1 MRMDWLPSAKYQNY
15 APIQF
20 ARFGNIRYFCKI
32 ALKLGCCYEKTDTC
46 VGYNHYDALTVTAQG
61 VDGIKRNSSYLYG
74 EGGGVT
80 LQAAKE
86 AALADLIQKISV
98 TVHSDFT
105 SKERELNQDGNVTSD
120 AEYQSIIRSYSTATL
135 TNVKTIVLKPEPDA
149 SVFLYI
155 AKSEIDRIFESRV
168 AKAKEFVGNADE
180 ALKNGQIDDALRYYY
195 WSYCLVKS
203 LRYPNEA
210 KIFVDGQ
217 ERSLLAWLPT
227 RIDDVMG
234 KVKVQS
240 RRTADNTY
248 EITATYDGRPV
259 RSMDYTYFDGVDNSP
274 VYSIL
279 DGKGLVELR
288 PGMAMDAV
296 QLKLEYEF
304 RGLSRNDSE
313 VEAVVGAMKPAVYR
327 RAYHRVALDGAAAPA
342 ESTSTDV
349 NGSMQSPLALTDMGT
364 LGTAVMKPVM
374 QALRSGSIEQCR
386 KKFTAEGWEEF
397 SKLMG
402 YGKVTLMDDIHL
414 DYFADGDCVVCRGLP
429 VSCRFNRGRVFN
441 EKLSFYIDSNSKQIT
456 HVAMGLGR
464 EAMND
469 VVLGHLDWSEKS
481 RTRIVGFLEDYR
493 TSYATKN
500 LEYLD
505 KVFDDNAVIVLGKRL
520 QVAPQLNK
528 EGYMNNHRVQF
539 TQLTKRE
546 FLRNLRRQFQSKDY
560 INLHFS
566 QNRIYQLQKGVE
578 RYGIEIKQDYYSS
591 NYGDTGY
598 LTMIFDLTNPDQPVI
613 HVRTWQEQPD
623 PNFGVVSP
631 ADF

>member
-1 MRMDWLPSAKYQNY
+1 M
-15 APIQF
+15 
-20 ARFGNIRYFCKI
+20 
-32 ALKLGCCYEKTDTC
+32 
-46 VGYNHYDALTVTAQG
+46 ALTVMAQG

-240 RRTADNTY
+240 RRTDDNTY

-327 RAYHRVALDGAAAPA
+327 RAYHRVALDGAASPA

-493 TSYATKN
+493 TAYATKN

-598 LTMIFDLTNPDQPVI
+598 LTLIFDLTNPDQPVI

>member
-1 MRMDWLPSAKYQNY
+1 MKRL
-15 APIQF
+15 IL
-20 ARFGNIRYFCKI
+20 
-32 ALKLGCCYEKTDTC
+32 ALCIIITM
-46 VGYNHYDALTVTAQG
+46 ALTVTAQG

-327 RAYHRVALDGAAAPA
+327 RAYHRVALDGAASPA

-374 QALRSGSIEQCR
+374 QALRSGSIELCR

-493 TSYATKN
+493 TAYATKN

-598 LTMIFDLTNPDQPVI
+598 LTLIFDLTNPDQPVI

>member
-1 MRMDWLPSAKYQNY
+1 MKRLTL
-15 APIQF
+15 
-20 ARFGNIRYFCKI
+20 
-32 ALKLGCCYEKTDTC
+32 ALGVIITM
-46 VGYNHYDALTVTAQG
+46 ALTVTAQG

-327 RAYHRVALDGAAAPA
+327 RAYHRVALDGAASPA

-493 TSYATKN
+493 TAYATKN

>member
-1 MRMDWLPSAKYQNY
+1 MKRLTL
-15 APIQF
+15 
-20 ARFGNIRYFCKI
+20 
-32 ALKLGCCYEKTDTC
+32 ALCIIITM
-46 VGYNHYDALTVTAQG
+46 ALTVTAQG

-80 LQAAKE
+80 LQVAKE

-327 RAYHRVALDGAAAPA
+327 RAYHRVALDDGASPA

-481 RTRIVGFLEDYR
+481 RTRIVGFLEGYR
-493 TSYATKN
+493 TAYATKN

-598 LTMIFDLTNPDQPVI
+598 LTLIFDLTNPDQPVI

>member
-1 MRMDWLPSAKYQNY
+1 M
-15 APIQF
+15 
-20 ARFGNIRYFCKI
+20 
-32 ALKLGCCYEKTDTC
+32 
-46 VGYNHYDALTVTAQG
+46 ALTVMAQG

-74 EGGGVT
+74 EGGGAT

-327 RAYHRVALDGAAAPA
+327 RAYHRVALDGAASPA

-386 KKFTAEGWEEF
+386 QKFTADGWEEF

-493 TSYATKN
+493 TAYATKN

-598 LTMIFDLTNPDQPVI
+598 LTLIFDLTNPDQPVI

>member
-1 MRMDWLPSAKYQNY
+1 MKRLTL
-15 APIQF
+15 
-20 ARFGNIRYFCKI
+20 
-32 ALKLGCCYEKTDTC
+32 ALGIIITM
-46 VGYNHYDALTVTAQG
+46 ALTVTAQG

-313 VEAVVGAMKPAVYR
+313 VEAVVGAIKPAVYR
-327 RAYHRVALDGAAAPA
+327 RAYHRVALDGVASPA

-493 TSYATKN
+493 TAYATKN

-598 LTMIFDLTNPDQPVI
+598 LTLIFDLTNPDQPVI

>member
-1 MRMDWLPSAKYQNY
+1 M
-15 APIQF
+15 
-20 ARFGNIRYFCKI
+20 
-32 ALKLGCCYEKTDTC
+32 
-46 VGYNHYDALTVTAQG
+46 ALTVTAQG

-327 RAYHRVALDGAAAPA
+327 RAYHRVALDSAASPA

-349 NGSMQSPLALTDMGT
+349 NGSMQSPLALPDMGT

-386 KKFTAEGWEEF
+386 QKFTAEGWEEF

-493 TSYATKN
+493 TAYATKN

-598 LTMIFDLTNPDQPVI
+598 LTLIFDLTNPDQPVI

>member
-1 MRMDWLPSAKYQNY
+1 M
-15 APIQF
+15 
-20 ARFGNIRYFCKI
+20 
-32 ALKLGCCYEKTDTC
+32 
-46 VGYNHYDALTVTAQG
+46 ALTVTAQG

-327 RAYHRVALDGAAAPA
+327 RAYHRVALDGAASPA

-374 QALRSGSIEQCR
+374 QALRSGFIEQCR

-464 EAMND
+464 EAMNG

-493 TSYATKN
+493 TAYATKN

-598 LTMIFDLTNPDQPVI
+598 LTLIFDLTNPDQPVI

>member
-1 MRMDWLPSAKYQNY
+1 MKRL
-15 APIQF
+15 IL
-20 ARFGNIRYFCKI
+20 
-32 ALKLGCCYEKTDTC
+32 ALGIIITI
-46 VGYNHYDALTVTAQG
+46 ALTVTAQG

-240 RRTADNTY
+240 RRMADNTY

-327 RAYHRVALDGAAAPA
+327 RAYHRVALDGAASPA

-493 TSYATKN
+493 TAYATKN

-528 EGYMNNHRVQF
+528 EGYMSNHRVQF

-598 LTMIFDLTNPDQPVI
+598 LTLIFDLTNPDQPVI

>member
-1 MRMDWLPSAKYQNY
+1 M
-15 APIQF
+15 
-20 ARFGNIRYFCKI
+20 
-32 ALKLGCCYEKTDTC
+32 
-46 VGYNHYDALTVTAQG
+46 ALTVTAQG

-327 RAYHRVALDGAAAPA
+327 RAYHRVALDGAASPA

-349 NGSMQSPLALTDMGT
+349 NGSMQSPLALTNMGT

-441 EKLSFYIDSNSKQIT
+441 EKLSFYIDSNTKQIT

-493 TSYATKN
+493 TAYATKN

-598 LTMIFDLTNPDQPVI
+598 LTLIFDLTNPDQPVI

>member
-1 MRMDWLPSAKYQNY
+1 MKRLTL
-15 APIQF
+15 
-20 ARFGNIRYFCKI
+20 
-32 ALKLGCCYEKTDTC
+32 ALGIIITM
-46 VGYNHYDALTVTAQG
+46 ALTVMAQG

-74 EGGGVT
+74 EGGGAT

-279 DGKGLVELR
+279 NGKGLVELR

-327 RAYHRVALDGAAAPA
+327 RAYHRVALDGAASPA

-493 TSYATKN
+493 TAYATKN

-598 LTMIFDLTNPDQPVI
+598 LTLIFDLTNPDQPVI

>member
-1 MRMDWLPSAKYQNY
+1 MKRLTL
-15 APIQF
+15 
-20 ARFGNIRYFCKI
+20 
-32 ALKLGCCYEKTDTC
+32 ALGIIITM
-46 VGYNHYDALTVTAQG
+46 ALTVTAQG

-327 RAYHRVALDGAAAPA
+327 RAYHRVALDGVASPE
-342 ESTSTDV
+342 ESTSTDI

-493 TSYATKN
+493 TAYATKN

-598 LTMIFDLTNPDQPVI
+598 LTLIFDLTNPDQPVI

>member
-1 MRMDWLPSAKYQNY
+1 MKRL
-15 APIQF
+15 IL
-20 ARFGNIRYFCKI
+20 
-32 ALKLGCCYEKTDTC
+32 ALCIIITM
-46 VGYNHYDALTVTAQG
+46 ALTVTAQG

-327 RAYHRVALDGAAAPA
+327 RAYHRVALDDGASPA

-349 NGSMQSPLALTDMGT
+349 NGSMQSPLALTNMGT

-386 KKFTAEGWEEF
+386 QKFTAEGWEEF

-493 TSYATKN
+493 TAYATKN

-546 FLRNLRRQFQSKDY
+546 FLRNLLRQFQSKDY

-598 LTMIFDLTNPDQPVI
+598 LTLIFDLTNPDQPVI

>member
-1 MRMDWLPSAKYQNY
+1 MKRL
-15 APIQF
+15 IL
-20 ARFGNIRYFCKI
+20 
-32 ALKLGCCYEKTDTC
+32 ALGIIITM
-46 VGYNHYDALTVTAQG
+46 ALTVMAQG

-327 RAYHRVALDGAAAPA
+327 RAYHRVALDGAASPA

-386 KKFTAEGWEEF
+386 QKFTADGWEEF

-493 TSYATKN
+493 TAYATKN

-598 LTMIFDLTNPDQPVI
+598 LTLIFDLTNPDQPVI

>member
-1 MRMDWLPSAKYQNY
+1 MKRLILAWGIIITM
-15 APIQF
+15 
-20 ARFGNIRYFCKI
+20 
-32 ALKLGCCYEKTDTC
+32 
-46 VGYNHYDALTVTAQG
+46 ALTVTAQG

-327 RAYHRVALDGAAAPA
+327 RAYHRVALDGAASPA

-386 KKFTAEGWEEF
+386 QKFTAEGWDEF

-493 TSYATKN
+493 TAYATKN

-598 LTMIFDLTNPDQPVI
+598 LTLIFDLTNPDQPVI

>member
-1 MRMDWLPSAKYQNY
+1 MKRL
-15 APIQF
+15 IL
-20 ARFGNIRYFCKI
+20 
-32 ALKLGCCYEKTDTC
+32 ALGIIITM
-46 VGYNHYDALTVTAQG
+46 ALTVTAQG

-155 AKSEIDRIFESRV
+155 AKSEIDRIFESRE

-327 RAYHRVALDGAAAPA
+327 RAYHRVALDGAASPA

-386 KKFTAEGWEEF
+386 QKFTAEGWEEF

-493 TSYATKN
+493 TAYATKN

-566 QNRIYQLQKGVE
+566 QNRIYQLQNGVE

-598 LTMIFDLTNPDQPVI
+598 LTLIFDLTNPDQPVI

>member
-1 MRMDWLPSAKYQNY
+1 MKRLTL
-15 APIQF
+15 
-20 ARFGNIRYFCKI
+20 
-32 ALKLGCCYEKTDTC
+32 ALCIIITM
-46 VGYNHYDALTVTAQG
+46 ALTVTAQG

-327 RAYHRVALDGAAAPA
+327 RAYHRVALDSAASPA

-349 NGSMQSPLALTDMGT
+349 NGSMQSPLALTNMGT

-493 TSYATKN
+493 TAYATKN

-598 LTMIFDLTNPDQPVI
+598 LTLIFDLTNSDQPVI

>member
-1 MRMDWLPSAKYQNY
+1 MKRLTL
-15 APIQF
+15 
-20 ARFGNIRYFCKI
+20 
-32 ALKLGCCYEKTDTC
+32 ALGIIITM
-46 VGYNHYDALTVTAQG
+46 ALTVTAQG

-327 RAYHRVALDGAAAPA
+327 RAYHRVALDGAASPA

-481 RTRIVGFLEDYR
+481 RTRIVGFLEDYC
-493 TSYATKN
+493 TAYATKN

-598 LTMIFDLTNPDQPVI
+598 LTLIFDLTNPDQPVI

>member
-1 MRMDWLPSAKYQNY
+1 MKRLTL
-15 APIQF
+15 
-20 ARFGNIRYFCKI
+20 
-32 ALKLGCCYEKTDTC
+32 ALGIIITM
-46 VGYNHYDALTVTAQG
+46 ALTVTAQG

-327 RAYHRVALDGAAAPA
+327 RAYHRVALDGAASPA

-493 TSYATKN
+493 TAYATKN

-546 FLRNLRRQFQSKDY
+546 FLCNLRRQFQSKDY

-598 LTMIFDLTNPDQPVI
+598 LTLIFDLTNPDQPVI

>member
-1 MRMDWLPSAKYQNY
+1 MKRLTL
-15 APIQF
+15 
-20 ARFGNIRYFCKI
+20 
-32 ALKLGCCYEKTDTC
+32 ALCIIITM
-46 VGYNHYDALTVTAQG
+46 ALTVTAQG

-86 AALADLIQKISV
+86 VALADLIQKISV

-327 RAYHRVALDGAAAPA
+327 RAYHRVALDGAASPE

-493 TSYATKN
+493 TAYATKN

-598 LTMIFDLTNPDQPVI
+598 LTLIFDLTNPDQPVI

>member
-1 MRMDWLPSAKYQNY
+1 MKRLTL
-15 APIQF
+15 
-20 ARFGNIRYFCKI
+20 
-32 ALKLGCCYEKTDTC
+32 ALGIIITM
-46 VGYNHYDALTVTAQG
+46 ALTVTAQG

-327 RAYHRVALDGAAAPA
+327 RAYHRVALDGAASPA

-441 EKLSFYIDSNSKQIT
+441 EKLSFYIDSNSKQIM

-493 TSYATKN
+493 TAYATKN

-566 QNRIYQLQKGVE
+566 QNRIYQLQNGVE

-598 LTMIFDLTNPDQPVI
+598 LTLIFDLTNPDQPVI

>member
-1 MRMDWLPSAKYQNY
+1 MKRLTL
-15 APIQF
+15 
-20 ARFGNIRYFCKI
+20 
-32 ALKLGCCYEKTDTC
+32 ALGIIITM
-46 VGYNHYDALTVTAQG
+46 ALTVTAQG

-195 WSYCLVKS
+195 WSYCLVES

-327 RAYHRVALDGAAAPA
+327 RAYHRVALDGVASPE

-493 TSYATKN
+493 TAYATKN

-598 LTMIFDLTNPDQPVI
+598 LTLIFDLTNPDQPVI

>member
-1 MRMDWLPSAKYQNY
+1 MKRL
-15 APIQF
+15 IL
-20 ARFGNIRYFCKI
+20 
-32 ALKLGCCYEKTDTC
+32 ALGIIITM
-46 VGYNHYDALTVTAQG
+46 ALTVTAQG

-288 PGMAMDAV
+288 PGIAMNAV

-327 RAYHRVALDGAAAPA
+327 RAYHRVALDGAASPA

-349 NGSMQSPLALTDMGT
+349 NGSMQSPLALTNMGT

-493 TSYATKN
+493 TAYATKN

-546 FLRNLRRQFQSKDY
+546 FLRNLRRQYKPPLLAKPHLPAAEGRGALRHRDKAGLLLFQLWRHRLPDPDFRPYKPGPAGHSCAHMAGTARPEFRSG
-560 INLHFS
+560 LARRF
-566 QNRIYQLQKGVE
+566 LT
-578 RYGIEIKQDYYSS
+578 IKQTEDK
-591 NYGDTGY
+591 
-598 LTMIFDLTNPDQPVI
+598 
-613 HVRTWQEQPD
+613 
-623 PNFGVVSP
+623 
-631 ADF
+631 

>member
-1 MRMDWLPSAKYQNY
+1 MKRL
-15 APIQF
+15 IL
-20 ARFGNIRYFCKI
+20 
-32 ALKLGCCYEKTDTC
+32 ALGIIITM
-46 VGYNHYDALTVTAQG
+46 ALTVTAQG

-327 RAYHRVALDGAAAPA
+327 RAYHRVALDGAASPA

-493 TSYATKN
+493 TAYATKN

-566 QNRIYQLQKGVE
+566 QNRIYQLQKGAE

-598 LTMIFDLTNPDQPVI
+598 LTLIFDLTNPDQPVI

>member
-1 MRMDWLPSAKYQNY
+1 MKRLTL
-15 APIQF
+15 
-20 ARFGNIRYFCKI
+20 
-32 ALKLGCCYEKTDTC
+32 ALGIIITM
-46 VGYNHYDALTVTAQG
+46 ALTVTAQG

-327 RAYHRVALDGAAAPA
+327 RAYHRVALDGAASPA

-386 KKFTAEGWEEF
+386 KKFTADGWEEF

-493 TSYATKN
+493 TAYATKN

-566 QNRIYQLQKGVE
+566 QNRIYQLQKGEE

-598 LTMIFDLTNPDQPVI
+598 LTLIFDLTNPDQPVI

>member
-1 MRMDWLPSAKYQNY
+1 MKRLILAWGIIITM
-15 APIQF
+15 
-20 ARFGNIRYFCKI
+20 
-32 ALKLGCCYEKTDTC
+32 
-46 VGYNHYDALTVTAQG
+46 ALTVTAQG

-240 RRTADNTY
+240 RRMADNTY

-327 RAYHRVALDGAAAPA
+327 RAYHRVALDGAASPA

-386 KKFTAEGWEEF
+386 QKFTAEGWEEF

-493 TSYATKN
+493 TAYATKN

-598 LTMIFDLTNPDQPVI
+598 LTLIFDLTNPDQPVI

>member
-1 MRMDWLPSAKYQNY
+1 MKRLILAWGIIITM
-15 APIQF
+15 
-20 ARFGNIRYFCKI
+20 
-32 ALKLGCCYEKTDTC
+32 
-46 VGYNHYDALTVTAQG
+46 ALTVTAQG

-327 RAYHRVALDGAAAPA
+327 RAYHRVALDGAASPA

-402 YGKVTLMDDIHL
+402 YGKVTLMDDIRL

-493 TSYATKN
+493 TAYATKN

-598 LTMIFDLTNPDQPVI
+598 LTLIFDLTNPDQPVI

>member
-1 MRMDWLPSAKYQNY
+1 MKRL
-15 APIQF
+15 IL
-20 ARFGNIRYFCKI
+20 
-32 ALKLGCCYEKTDTC
+32 ALGVIITM
-46 VGYNHYDALTVTAQG
+46 ALTVTAQG

-327 RAYHRVALDGAAAPA
+327 RAYHRVALDGAASPA

-493 TSYATKN
+493 TAYATKN

-566 QNRIYQLQKGVE
+566 QNRIYQLQKGEE

-598 LTMIFDLTNPDQPVI
+598 LTLIFDLTNSDQPVI

>member
-1 MRMDWLPSAKYQNY
+1 MKRLTL
-15 APIQF
+15 
-20 ARFGNIRYFCKI
+20 
-32 ALKLGCCYEKTDTC
+32 ALGIIITM
-46 VGYNHYDALTVTAQG
+46 ALTVTAQG

-105 SKERELNQDGNVTSD
+105 SKERELNQDGNVTSG

-327 RAYHRVALDGAAAPA
+327 RAYHRVALDGAASPS

-349 NGSMQSPLALTDMGT
+349 NGSMQSPLALPDMGT

-493 TSYATKN
+493 TAYATKN

-598 LTMIFDLTNPDQPVI
+598 LTLIFDLTNPDQPVI

>member
-1 MRMDWLPSAKYQNY
+1 MKRLTL
-15 APIQF
+15 
-20 ARFGNIRYFCKI
+20 
-32 ALKLGCCYEKTDTC
+32 ALGIIITM
-46 VGYNHYDALTVTAQG
+46 ALTVTAQG
-61 VDGIKRNSSYLYG
+61 VDCIKRNSSYLYG

-105 SKERELNQDGNVTSD
+105 SKERELNQDGNVTSG

-304 RGLSRNDSE
+304 SGLSRNDSE

-327 RAYHRVALDGAAAPA
+327 RAYHRVALDGAASPA

-493 TSYATKN
+493 TAYATKN

-598 LTMIFDLTNPDQPVI
+598 LTLIFDLTNPDQPVI

>member
-1 MRMDWLPSAKYQNY
+1 M
-15 APIQF
+15 
-20 ARFGNIRYFCKI
+20 
-32 ALKLGCCYEKTDTC
+32 
-46 VGYNHYDALTVTAQG
+46 ALTVTAQG

-327 RAYHRVALDGAAAPA
+327 RAYHRVALDDGASPA

-493 TSYATKN
+493 TAYATKN

-598 LTMIFDLTNPDQPVI
+598 LTLIFDLTNPDQPVI

>member
-1 MRMDWLPSAKYQNY
+1 MKRLTL
-15 APIQF
+15 
-20 ARFGNIRYFCKI
+20 
-32 ALKLGCCYEKTDTC
+32 ALGIIITM
-46 VGYNHYDALTVTAQG
+46 ALTVTAQG

-327 RAYHRVALDGAAAPA
+327 RAYHRVDLDGAASPA

-386 KKFTAEGWEEF
+386 QKFTAEGWEEF

-493 TSYATKN
+493 TAYATKN

-598 LTMIFDLTNPDQPVI
+598 LTLIFDLTNPDQPVI

>member
-1 MRMDWLPSAKYQNY
+1 MKRLTL
-15 APIQF
+15 
-20 ARFGNIRYFCKI
+20 
-32 ALKLGCCYEKTDTC
+32 ALGIIITM
-46 VGYNHYDALTVTAQG
+46 ALTVMAQG

-74 EGGGVT
+74 EGGGAT

-327 RAYHRVALDGAAAPA
+327 RAYHRVALDGAASLA

-441 EKLSFYIDSNSKQIT
+441 EKLSFYIDSNSEQIT

-493 TSYATKN
+493 TAYATKN

-598 LTMIFDLTNPDQPVI
+598 LTLIFDLTNPDQPVI

>member
-1 MRMDWLPSAKYQNY
+1 MKRL
-15 APIQF
+15 IL
-20 ARFGNIRYFCKI
+20 
-32 ALKLGCCYEKTDTC
+32 ALGIIITM
-46 VGYNHYDALTVTAQG
+46 ALTVTAQG

-313 VEAVVGAMKPAVYR
+313 VEAVVEAMKPAVYR
-327 RAYHRVALDGAAAPA
+327 RAYHRVALDGAASPA

-441 EKLSFYIDSNSKQIT
+441 EKLSFYIDSNTKQIT

-493 TSYATKN
+493 TAYATKN

-578 RYGIEIKQDYYSS
+578 RYGVEIKQDYYSS

-598 LTMIFDLTNPDQPVI
+598 LTLIFDLTNPDQPVI

>member
-1 MRMDWLPSAKYQNY
+1 MKRLTL
-15 APIQF
+15 
-20 ARFGNIRYFCKI
+20 
-32 ALKLGCCYEKTDTC
+32 ALGIIITM
-46 VGYNHYDALTVTAQG
+46 ALTVTAQG

-105 SKERELNQDGNVTSD
+105 SKEHELNQDGNVTSD

-327 RAYHRVALDGAAAPA
+327 RAYHRVALDGAASPA

-374 QALRSGSIEQCR
+374 QALRSGFIEQCR

-493 TSYATKN
+493 TAYATKN

-598 LTMIFDLTNPDQPVI
+598 LTLIFDLTNPDQPVI

>member
-1 MRMDWLPSAKYQNY
+1 MKRL
-15 APIQF
+15 IL
-20 ARFGNIRYFCKI
+20 
-32 ALKLGCCYEKTDTC
+32 ALGVIITM
-46 VGYNHYDALTVTAQG
+46 ALTVTAQG

-240 RRTADNTY
+240 RRMADNTY

-327 RAYHRVALDGAAAPA
+327 RAYHRVALDGAASPA

-441 EKLSFYIDSNSKQIT
+441 EKLSFYIDSNTKQIT

-493 TSYATKN
+493 TAYATKN

-598 LTMIFDLTNPDQPVI
+598 LTLIFDLTNPDQPVI

-623 PNFGVVSP
+623 QNFGVVSP

>member
-1 MRMDWLPSAKYQNY
+1 MKRL
-15 APIQF
+15 IL
-20 ARFGNIRYFCKI
+20 
-32 ALKLGCCYEKTDTC
+32 ALGIIITM
-46 VGYNHYDALTVTAQG
+46 ALTVTAQG

-327 RAYHRVALDGAAAPA
+327 RAYHRVALDGAASPA

-374 QALRSGSIEQCR
+374 QALRSGSVEQCR
-386 KKFTAEGWEEF
+386 QKFTAEGWEEF

-493 TSYATKN
+493 TAYATKN

-520 QVAPQLNK
+520 QVAPQFNK

-598 LTMIFDLTNPDQPVI
+598 LTLIFDLTNPDQPVI

>member
-1 MRMDWLPSAKYQNY
+1 M
-15 APIQF
+15 
-20 ARFGNIRYFCKI
+20 
-32 ALKLGCCYEKTDTC
+32 
-46 VGYNHYDALTVTAQG
+46 ALTVTAQG

-327 RAYHRVALDGAAAPA
+327 RAYHRVALDGAASPA

-374 QALRSGSIEQCR
+374 QALRSGSIEHCR
-386 KKFTAEGWEEF
+386 QKFTAEGWEEF

-441 EKLSFYIDSNSKQIT
+441 EKLSFYIDSNTKQIT

-493 TSYATKN
+493 TAYATKN

-598 LTMIFDLTNPDQPVI
+598 LTLIFDLTNPNQPVI

>member
-1 MRMDWLPSAKYQNY
+1 MKRL
-15 APIQF
+15 IL
-20 ARFGNIRYFCKI
+20 
-32 ALKLGCCYEKTDTC
+32 ALGIIITM
-46 VGYNHYDALTVTAQG
+46 ALTVTAQG

-217 ERSLLAWLPT
+217 GRSLLAWLPT

-327 RAYHRVALDGAAAPA
+327 RAYHRVALDGAASPA

-493 TSYATKN
+493 TAYATKN

-598 LTMIFDLTNPDQPVI
+598 LTLIFDLTNPDQPVI